1 MHFRSLFSLLQ
12 EWFTSDEVGNG
23 VLLLLL
29 DFDASE
35 LTLGCMHMC
44 SLDPRTA
51 LGDYLGIIQQ

>member
-1 MHFRSLFSLLQ
+1 M
-12 EWFTSDEVGNG
+12 SDEVGNG

-29 DFDASE
+29 DFDASG